1 MTVMLQRVC
10 SPLNSLEQTAL
21 CDTNAVC
28 NAFAGVGEMEAYE
41 PDCTFADP
49 FTSFDGVER
58 FKKNVSNLGGLL

>member
-1 MTVMLQRVC
+1 MVSDCIFSIFV
-10 SPLNSLEQTAL
+10 AL
-21 CDTNAVC
+21 GI
-28 NAFAGVGEMEAYE
+28 GVGEMEAYE

>member
-1 MTVMLQRVC
+1 MTPSQRDFYC
-10 SPLNSLEQTAL
+10 DFSIFAAL
-21 CDTNAVC
+21 GI
-28 NAFAGVGEMEAYE
+28 GVGEMEAYE

>member
-1 MTVMLQRVC
+1 MHAQ
-10 SPLNSLEQTAL
+10 L
-21 CDTNAVC
+21 C
-28 NAFAGVGEMEAYE
+28 AGVGEMEAYE